1 MHMLRRTPIFGI
13 EVWKRTRSL
22 THQPTST
29 AAALKHSQTNISVLF
44 RPISDF
50 GKQQS
55 RWAPTRCDLN
65 VLPQRGTRTS
75 AQLACR
81 RVYLL
86 IPFLSAV
93 MIVRGVRNGQQ
104 TCLCRCA
111 VRSRAMA
118 QEAERFNALLAAYQV
133 LGVPEQ

>member
-55 RWAPTRCDLN
+55 RWAPTRCGSRD
-65 VLPQRGTRTS
+65 LPQWSTLTS
-75 AQLACR
+75 AQHVFSSLC
-81 RVYLL
+81 LL
-86 IPFLSAV
+86 ISVGCVAV
-93 MIVRGVRNGQQ
+93 IIYVLRNGQQ
-104 TCLCRCA
+104 TRLR
-111 VRSRAMA
+111 
-118 QEAERFNALLAAYQV
+118 
-133 LGVPEQ
+133 